1 MTLLLLDKYIIISF
15 IKKLLNILSVFVTIF
30 LVVEV
35 IEDIDNILDH
45 SVGFSDASMLYI
57 YSIPQYISIAFPM
70 AILISTVMTF
80 TIFQKNNELT
90 AFKASGIS
98 IYRLTIPFIIIGLIS
113 SIGMFYFENLI
124 VTESSILKYEQ
135 ERKHFKRGNKKQ
147 VNNNILVQL
156 DQNRIISIEKFDHR
170 TNIAKNISIQEF
182 NQNTMLTRLDAEKMK
197 WEEGYW
203 NANKIKYRIFNEK
216 NSYSTVSDS
225 SLKININTVHLI
237 WG

>member
-1 MTLLLLDKYIIISF
+1 MTSNGMFCK
-15 IKKLLNILSVFVTIF
+15 IF
-30 LVVEV
+30 
-35 IEDIDNILDH
+35 
-45 SVGFSDASMLYI
+45 
-57 YSIPQYISIAFPM
+57 
-70 AILISTVMTF
+70 
-80 TIFQKNNELT
+80 
-90 AFKASGIS
+90 
-98 IYRLTIPFIIIGLIS
+98 
-113 SIGMFYFENLI
+113 FYFENLI

-203 NANKIKYRIFNEK
+203 NANKIKYRIF
-216 NSYSTVSDS
+216 TF
-225 SLKININTVHLI
+225 T
-237 WG
+237 